1 MSKVSNSEV
10 ISFDV
15 TPAIERLSTNN
26 FKENHGMLVQCVTES
41 GSHTHLLSVFD
52 FLSPENTLLL
62 VYTDDG
68 TSKNKVILTISMV
81 NLILI
86 FEASISNKVNKQ

>member
-1 MSKVSNSEV
+1 MSDVSKSEV

-15 TPAIERLSTNN
+15 TPAIQRLSENN

-52 FLSPENTLLL
+52 FVSSEKPLLL

-68 TSKNKVILTISMV
+68 TSKYNAI
-81 NLILI
+81 LILYG
-86 FEASISNKVNKQ
+86 

>member
-1 MSKVSNSEV
+1 MSKVSKSEV

-15 TPAIERLSTNN
+15 TPAIERLSKNN

-52 FLSPENTLLL
+52 FVSPEKTLLL

-68 TSKNKVILTISMV
+68 TSKNNAILTIW
-81 NLILI
+81 LTYY
-86 FEASISNKVNKQ
+86 